1 MLDVGEK
8 EHIKIIFLVKFEDLS
23 RWTYAF
29 EDMSCDIL
37 IKPFKISFTIFH
49 SCIIIFTFKS
59 QLQFFTLTLGLTH
72 T

>member
-23 RWTYAF
+23 RWTYPL

-37 IKPFKISFTIFH
+37 VKPFKNSFTIFH
-49 SCIIIFTFKS
+49 SYVIIFYI
-59 QLQFFTLTLGLTH
+59 
-72 T
+72 